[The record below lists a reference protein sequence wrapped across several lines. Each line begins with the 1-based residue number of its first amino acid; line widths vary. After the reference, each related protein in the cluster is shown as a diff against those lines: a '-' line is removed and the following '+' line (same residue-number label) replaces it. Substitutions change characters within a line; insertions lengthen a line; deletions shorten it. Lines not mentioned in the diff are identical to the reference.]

1 MLTDIQLLNQDTEG
15 EKVINRDINTKHV
28 MYMSVM
34 KLPVLASKLRKRTV
48 VRIYLQSD
56 RLL

>member
-48 VRIYLQSD
+48 GRIYLQSD
-56 RLL
+56 